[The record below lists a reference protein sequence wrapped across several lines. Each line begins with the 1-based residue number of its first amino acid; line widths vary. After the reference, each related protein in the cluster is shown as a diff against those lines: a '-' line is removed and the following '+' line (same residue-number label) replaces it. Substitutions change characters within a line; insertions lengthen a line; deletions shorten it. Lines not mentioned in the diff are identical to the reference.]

1 MAGVGSSASNW
12 AAEVTGSGAG
22 KFSANLI
29 SDVVTHFETVLFT
42 GVELAISSFFANPVA
57 AAVEANSKKAF
68 PVANAAING
77 IFQLLV
83 VFNMLLTPQI
93 HASALCIFGLF

>member
-29 SDVVTHFETVLFT
+29 SDVVTHFEVLFT
-42 GVELAISSFFANPVA
+42 GVEVAISSFFANPVA

-68 PVANAAING
+68 PVANAAIDG